1 MFSACRMR
9 PGLAMSQD
17 GLNWARIEGEHHT
30 GAILDVGEAGEWDEL
45 FIANPQARGPVTPA
59 FQAAPRLEYP
69 QLTLCPGP
77 FDQAAACLLLS

>member
-1 MFSACRMR
+1 MGIKMFSACRMR

-45 FIANPQARGPVTPA
+45 FIANPQAGGRHPGSSA
-59 FQAAPRLEYP
+59 YP
-69 QLTLCPGP
+69 GMLHSHNPDSVL
-77 FDQAAACLLLS
+77 AI